1 MEIPSMN
8 GKYYPLPMKSALAQ
22 AARYHDEMPRD
33 VFSLGRHGSYRY
45 AIDIDDCIE
54 QAMAMAEQVKAGG
67 GEHPVPGAKW
77 R

>member
-1 MEIPSMN
+1 
-8 GKYYPLPMKSALAQ
+8 
-22 AARYHDEMPRD
+22 MPRD

>member
-1 MEIPSMN
+1 MN

-22 AARYHDEMPRD
+22 AARYHDEMPKD

-54 QAMAMAEQVKAGG
+54 QAMAMAEQVKSGG
-67 GEHPVPGAKW
+67 AEHPVPGDKW